1 MKKSLHAFM
10 SMFFLAFLVPGLTL
24 AAAKYID
31 APPLTEVIKT
41 RVGQVKS
48 GEVMLPLITWGADIR
63 TIYANGNSR
72 NTRSGSLFAKQGLSI
87 SLQREDDFKKQ
98 IENYLS
104 GKTPYLRGTLGMINM
119 ASEVL
124 NRDARTKPVIIYQLS
139 ESAGGDALVVKS
151 GIKNAAGLRGKTI
164 ALQAYG
170 PHVDYL
176 SKILFDAG
184 LSIKDVKLKWLPDL
198 TGSKNTPMEALYE
211 SSVDAA
217 MVITPD
223 ALALTSGGTVGTGS
237 EDSVRGARILLSTK
251 TANRIIADVYAVRSD
266 YFKSNKK
273 SVAKLVHALMQ
284 ARDQVDKLVANKAAD
299 ANAYREMMRNSAD
312 ILLGSKEAVA
322 DAEGLFGDAYHVDY
336 NDNVRFFSDA
346 NYPRNFNNR
355 NSEIQL
361 ALKQL
366 GLLKK
371 AVPLQQ
377 ANWNYK
383 DFTQG
388 LSDIAKTES
397 SRFDAGNVASI
408 VAKKQQQGTLQE
420 GELFSFSVYFK
431 PNQNSFPVNLYEDAF
446 KKVTSLASTYGG
458 AVITIE
464 GHSDP
469 LEYLRKKKQGASSL
483 ILKRLKQSSKNLSLT
498 RSNAVR
504 DAVLEYAKSKHIV
517 LDPSQF
523 ATVGHGFDKPKTGM
537 CGADPCAPKTEQEWR
552 DNMRVEFRI
561 IQVEAESEVFKP
573 L

>member
-1 MKKSLHAFM
+1 MKKSL
-10 SMFFLAFLVPGLTL
+10 SSVIVFLLLLLPALVLGAPN
-24 AAAKYID
+24 YID
-31 APPLTEVIKT
+31 APPLTKVIKT

-48 GEVMLPLITWGADIR
+48 GDVTLPLITWGADIR
-63 TIYANGNSR
+63 TIFANGNAR
-72 NTRSGSLFAKQGLSI
+72 NTHSGSVFAQQGLKFD
-87 SLQREDDFKKQ
+87 LQREDDFKKQ

-124 NRDARTKPVIIYQLS
+124 NQDPRTKPVIIYQLS

-151 GIKNAAGLRGKTI
+151 GINNAAGLKGKTI

-176 SKILFDAG
+176 SKILSDAG
-184 LSIKDVKLKWLPDL
+184 MTVNDVKLKWLPDL

-223 ALALTSGGTVGTGS
+223 ALALTSGGNVGTGS

-266 YFKSNKK
+266 YFKANKA
-273 SVAKLVHALMQ
+273 SVSKLVHGLML
-284 ARDQVDKLVANKAAD
+284 AHDQVEKLVANKAAE
-299 ANAYREMMRNSAD
+299 ASAYREMMVASAD
-312 ILLGSKEAVA
+312 ILLGSKDAVS
-322 DAEGLFGDAYHVDY
+322 DAEGLNGDAYHVDFSG
-336 NDNVRFFSDA
+336 NQRFFTDA

-366 GLLKK
+366 GLV
-371 AVPLQQ
+371 ASVSPLTQ
-377 ANWNYK
+377 ANWNYTE
-383 DFTQG
+383 FTKG
-388 LSDIAKTES
+388 LTDTDSTEAN
-397 SRFDAGNVASI
+397 RFDTSGVASI

-420 GELFSFSVYFK
+420 GELFSFAVYFK

-458 AVITIE
+458 AIITIE

-469 LEYLRKKKQGASSL
+469 LEYLRQKKQGASG
-483 ILKRLKQSSKNLSLT
+483 IVLKRLKQSSKNLSLT

-504 DAVLEYAKSKHIV
+504 DAVLSYAKSKNIV
-517 LDPSQF
+517 MDESQF
-523 ATVGHGFDKPKTGM
+523 ATVGHGFSKPQSGM
-537 CGADPCAPKTEQEWR
+537 CGEDPCAPKNEQEWH

-561 IQVEAESEVFKP
+561 IQVEAESSVFKP

>member
-1 MKKSLHAFM
+1 MKNSWLSVTLFLLLSLP
-10 SMFFLAFLVPGLTL
+10 LITL
-24 AAAKYID
+24 AAPNYVE
-31 APPLTEVIKT
+31 APTLTKVINT

-48 GEVMLPLITWGADIR
+48 GEVTLPLITWGADIR
-63 TIYANGNSR
+63 TIFANGNSR
-72 NTRSGSLFAKQGLSI
+72 ITHGGSLFAKQGLKLT
-87 SLQREDDFKKQ
+87 LQREDDFKKQ

-124 NRDARTKPVIIYQLS
+124 NRDARTKPIIIYQLS

-151 GIKNAAGLRGKTI
+151 EIKNAAGLKGKTI

-176 SKILFDAG
+176 SKILSDAG
-184 LSIKDVKLKWLPDL
+184 LSVKEVKLKWLPDL
-198 TGSKNTPMEALYE
+198 TGTKNTPMEALHDA
-211 SSVDAA
+211 SVDAA

-223 ALALTSGGTVGTGS
+223 ALALTSGGNVGTGS

-251 TANRIIADVYAVRSD
+251 TANRIIADVYAVRAD
-266 YFKSNKK
+266 YFKSDKK

-284 ARDQVDKLVANKAAD
+284 ARDQVDKMVANKAAD
-299 ANAYREMMRNSAD
+299 ANSYRDMMSAAAD
-312 ILLGSKEAVA
+312 ILLGSKDAIA
-322 DAEGLFGDAYHVDY
+322 DAEGLYGDAYHVDY
-336 NDNVRFFSDA
+336 GGNIRFFTDA

-361 ALKQL
+361 ALKDL
-366 GLLKK
+366 GLVSSVTSLN
-371 AVPLQQ
+371 Q

-383 DFTQG
+383 EFAEG
-388 LSDIAKTES
+388 LTDIDKTES
-397 SRFDAGNVASI
+397 ARFDTSGVASI
-408 VAKKQQQGTLQE
+408 VAKKQQQGTLNE

-431 PNQNSFPVNLYEDAF
+431 PNQNSFPVSLYEDAF

-483 ILKRLKQSSKNLSLT
+483 VLKRLKQSSKNLSLT

-504 DAVLEYAKSKHIV
+504 DAVLEYAKSKHLV
-517 LDPSQF
+517 MDESQF
-523 ATVGHGFDKPKTGM
+523 ATVGHGFSKPKSGM
-537 CGADPCAPKTEQEWR
+537 CGEDPCAPKSEQEWR

-561 IQVEAESEVFKP
+561 IQVEAESSVFKP

>member
-1 MKKSLHAFM
+1 MKKTLHVLTLILTLSLPAM
-10 SMFFLAFLVPGLTL
+10 TL
-24 AAAKYID
+24 AAPNYIT
-31 APPLTEVIKT
+31 APDLTNAIKT

-48 GEVMLPLITWGADIR
+48 GEVTLPLITWGADIR

-72 NTRSGSLFAKQGLSI
+72 NTRSGSLFAKQGLKI
-87 SLQREDDFKKQ
+87 NLQREDDFKKQ

-119 ASEVL
+119 ATDVL
-124 NRDARTKPVIIYQLS
+124 NRDGRTKPVIIYQLS
-139 ESAGGDALVVKS
+139 ESSGGDALVVKS
-151 GIKNAAGLRGKTI
+151 GIKNASSLKGKTI

-176 SKILFDAG
+176 AKILSDAG
-184 LSIKDVKLKWLPDL
+184 LSINDVKLKWLPDL
-198 TGSKNTPMEALYE
+198 TGSKNTPMEALYDA
-211 SSVDAA
+211 SVDAA

-223 ALALTSGGTVGTGS
+223 ALALTSGGKVGTGS

-266 YFKSNKK
+266 YFKANKA
-273 SVAKLVHALMQ
+273 SVVKLVHGLMQ
-284 ARDQVDKLVANKAAD
+284 ARDEVDKLVANKAAD
-299 ANAYREMMRNSAD
+299 AGAYREMMRAAAD
-312 ILLGSKEAVA
+312 ILLGSKEAIA
-322 DAEGLFGDAYHVDY
+322 DTEGLYADAYHVDY
-336 NDNVRFFSDA
+336 DGNIRFFTDA

-361 ALKQL
+361 ALKDL
-366 GLLKK
+366 GLLKSMTQLK
-371 AVPLQQ
+371 Q

-383 DFTQG
+383 DFTSG
-388 LSDIAKTES
+388 LTVIGKREANRFSSSD
-397 SRFDAGNVASI
+397 VASV

-431 PNQNSFPVNLYEDAF
+431 PNQNSFPVSLYEDAF
-446 KKVTSLASTYGG
+446 KKVASLASTYGG

-504 DAVLEYAKSKHIV
+504 DAVLAYAKSKHIIM
-517 LDPSQF
+517 DESQF
-523 ATVGHGFDKPKTGM
+523 ASVGHGFEKPKSGM

-561 IQVEAESEVFKP
+561 IQVEAEASVFKP